1 MNGDSIPQ
9 WLQCCN
15 NTPRSFVLPISPDG
29 WLYPDFISAEN
40 TPMLVHFVSCIPIL
54 FPNSCNDLY
63 SSHYY
68 IHTHIVIIYIY
79 YLYISYTLYRSIM
92 FHLPFLMKPRYRPGP
107 TPPGDKG
114 YLLTESFKCRS
125 FRCDAKTAGCTSC
138 RPQKELTK
146 VPWQDGDV
154 DIQWH
159 PWQLDHVAQASCCL
173 G

>member
-79 YLYISYTLYRSIM
+79 YLYISYMLYRSIM
-92 FHLPFLMKPRYRPGP
+92 FHLPFLMKPRYRPVQ
-107 TPPGDKG
+107 
-114 YLLTESFKCRS
+114 LLQVTRAISSPSPSNVVPFAATRRRRVAPAVDHRRNWP
-125 FRCDAKTAGCTSC
+125 RCHGRMVTWTSNGIHGN
-138 RPQKELTK
+138 LTT
-146 VPWQDGDV
+146 
-154 DIQWH
+154 WH
-159 PWQLDHVAQASCCL
+159 RQVAV
-173 G
+173 